1 MCALRFIEGYQP
13 PANTPSPWGDI
24 RTVTPGYLPAM
35 RVPLIAGRQFTDADR
50 AGAQPVC
57 IVDQEMVKRYWPNAD
72 PIGKRVTFNNPQ
84 RDSVIQWMTVVG
96 VVGHMAHEGLDA
108 DKRVQVYF
116 PLPMNPLPFLGYT
129 VRTTADPGATV
140 GAIRAAVQSVD
151 ANLPLAGL
159 ATMDDLIAQSL
170 GPRRFSLLLLAGFA
184 LLALVL
190 AAIGLYG
197 VMSYTVTQRAREL
210 GVRVALG
217 ASARDVVGLVLR
229 QGVRLVVVGVG
240 IGLVAALLLTRV
252 MRTMLFDVS
261 ATDPVTFVVIPL
273 LLVTVALVAS
283 YLPARRA
290 TVVDPVVALRT
301 E

>member
-1 MCALRFIEGYQP
+1 
-13 PANTPSPWGDI
+13 
-24 RTVTPGYLPAM
+24 
-35 RVPLIAGRQFTDADR
+35 
-50 AGAQPVC
+50 
-57 IVDQEMVKRYWPNAD
+57 
-72 PIGKRVTFNNPQ
+72 
-84 RDSVIQWMTVVG
+84 
-96 VVGHMAHEGLDA
+96 
-108 DKRVQVYF
+108 
-116 PLPMNPLPFLGYT
+116 
-129 VRTTADPGATV
+129 V

-151 ANLPLAGL
+151 PGLPLAGV

-190 AAIGLYG
+190 ASIGLYG

-217 ASARDVVGLVLR
+217 ASTRDVIGLVLG
-229 QGVRLVVVGVG
+229 QGVRLVLLGVG
-240 IGLVAALLLTRV
+240 IGLVAAFSITRV

-261 ATDPVTFVVIPL
+261 ATDPLTFVAIPL
-273 LLVTVALVAS
+273 LLVAVALLAS